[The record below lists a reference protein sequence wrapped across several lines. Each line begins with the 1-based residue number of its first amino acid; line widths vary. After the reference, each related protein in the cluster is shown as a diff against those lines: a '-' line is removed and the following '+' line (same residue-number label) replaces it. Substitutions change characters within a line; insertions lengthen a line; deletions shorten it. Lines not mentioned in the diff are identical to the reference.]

1 MLVFTISL
9 FFFTFLLLYT
19 FYFLVIIHEMALLLS
34 LICVL
39 LTLFVVLTERK
50 LLAFAQ
56 RRMGPTLMGRNGA
69 FQILADLFKMLTKE
83 IFMIP
88 RPTTVAAPIFLSL
101 LFTTQLLFS
110 LNFIWG
116 PSMFIV
122 DSVDS
127 MVLYHLILILF
138 SNIFFSIVG
147 LISYSRYAI
156 IGTVRGLV
164 HVISL
169 DIFVTVLYSLLVLIS
184 QSTNFHDFVLLQHS
198 YWNILL
204 YFPAASGFIVVLFL
218 ESKRA
223 PFDHSETESEV
234 VAGYST
240 EYNGPML
247 LMFFLAE
254 YLHLII
260 AAIHFSLFFIGGW
273 LNFELFS
280 LLNPIFSSYHSV
292 SYISF

>member
-1 MLVFTISL
+1 MC
-9 FFFTFLLLYT
+9 FFTFLCFLLFF
-19 FYFLVIIHEMALLLS
+19 FYFYKETIHEFALLIS
-34 LICVL
+34 LTCVL
-39 LTLFVVLTERK
+39 IVLFIVLTERK
-50 LLAFAQ
+50 MLAFAQ

-69 FQILADLFKMLTKE
+69 FQIFADLFKMLTKE
-83 IFMIP
+83 IFLIP

-101 LFTTQLLFS
+101 LFSVQLAFS

-116 PSMFIV
+116 PSMFV
-122 DSVDS
+122 VESVDS

-147 LISYSRYAI
+147 LLSHSRYAI
-156 IGTVRGLV
+156 IATIRGLV

-169 DIFVTVLYSLLVLIS
+169 DIFVTVLYSVLVLSS
-184 QSTNFHDFVLLQHS
+184 QSANFHDFIISQINYWYFILYLQ
-198 YWNILL
+198 
-204 YFPAASGFIVVLFL
+204 AASSFIIVLFL

-234 VAGYST
+234 VAGYAT

-247 LMFFLAE
+247 LMFFLCE

-260 AAIHFSLFFIGGW
+260 ASLHFILFFFGGW
-273 LNFELFS
+273 LSFNYFTLLLPFFNPHSDVSLS
-280 LLNPIFSSYHSV
+280 LL
-292 SYISF
+292 

>member
-1 MLVFTISL
+1 MLNENT
-9 FFFTFLLLYT
+9 
-19 FYFLVIIHEMALLLS
+19 LLS
-34 LICVL
+34 ALMVVL

-83 IFMIP
+83 IFLIP
-88 RPTTVAAPIFLSL
+88 RPATVMAPIFLSL

-116 PSMFIV
+116 PSMFLV

-127 MVLYHLILILF
+127 MVLYHLILILL
-138 SNIFFSIVG
+138 SNIFFSAVG
-147 LISYSRYAI
+147 LLSQSRYAI

-164 HVISL
+164 HMISL
-169 DIFVTVLYSLLVLIS
+169 DIFITVLYSLLVFSS
-184 QSTNFHDFVLLQHS
+184 QSANFHDFVITQTGYWYLLV
-198 YWNILL
+198 YA
-204 YFPAASGFIVVLFL
+204 PAASGFVVVLFL

-223 PFDHSETESEV
+223 PFDHAETESEV

-254 YLHLII
+254 YLHLVI
-260 AAIHFSLFFIGGW
+260 AALHFILFFAGGW
-273 LNFELFS
+273 FSFELLS
-280 LLNPIFSSYHSV
+280 VLPPLFSSYHDALVYSQLW
-292 SYISF
+292 F

>member
-1 MLVFTISL
+1 MLNENT
-9 FFFTFLLLYT
+9 
-19 FYFLVIIHEMALLLS
+19 LLS
-34 LICVL
+34 ALMVVL

-83 IFMIP
+83 IFLIP
-88 RPTTVAAPIFLSL
+88 RPATVMAPIFLSL

-116 PSMFIV
+116 PSMFLV

-127 MVLYHLILILF
+127 MVLYHLILILL
-138 SNIFFSIVG
+138 SNIFFSAVG
-147 LISYSRYAI
+147 LLSQSRYAI

-164 HVISL
+164 HMISL
-169 DIFVTVLYSLLVLIS
+169 DIFITVLYSLLVFSS
-184 QSTNFHDFVLLQHS
+184 QSANFHDFVITQTGYWYLLV
-198 YWNILL
+198 YA
-204 YFPAASGFIVVLFL
+204 PAASGFVVVLFL

-223 PFDHSETESEV
+223 PFDHAETESEV

-254 YLHLII
+254 YLHLVI
-260 AAIHFSLFFIGGW
+260 AALHFILFFAGGW
-273 LNFELFS
+273 FSFELLS
-280 LLNPIFSSYHSV
+280 VLPPLFSSYHDTLVYSQLW
-292 SYISF
+292 F